1 MIGFDMKQ
9 FCRAPLSAVMLFG
22 LASAVSHT
30 AFANANDEIHATLD
44 PLVVTATKIP
54 TKTSNVIAQT
64 TVIDGK
70 TLANHQGKT
79 ALEVLAGQAGITITQ
94 NGGVGTLGNV
104 YLRGYNGKNILV
116 LIDGVRYGS
125 ATAGGSALGLLP
137 AEQIDRIEI
146 LHGAS
151 GTSLYG
157 ADAVG
162 GVIAIFSK
170 GTYSQSGAVA
180 TLGAGSHKQHLASVG
195 GKFGDKNTHLA
206 FFASHT
212 KTDGI
217 DAIVSTKD
225 WLGNPALH
233 DTDLDGY
240 VSKSASVS
248 FAHRFDDKLS
258 VGVNGMHNHSTTDID
273 SGSFANAHAKQ
284 KNGAV
289 SGFVAYQ
296 GKIANTRLSLGQS
309 QDKSTTYDEWS
320 PNGGRFDTTQNHAR
334 LESQFKASD
343 TVSVLAGVERLAQK
357 VDSTTNYDVKA
368 RQVMSGFLGYQITG
382 KYYDAQGNLR
392 LDNNSQ
398 FGEQTHYNV
407 GVAIKPLAGVRFGAN
422 YATGFQVPT
431 FNELYYPNWNN
442 PKLKPEYS
450 KNGEVFA
457 EYTNPFQRTRL
468 TAYQNDVD
476 NKIAGLQN
484 IAEARMKG
492 VSLTSDWRFKN
503 GVSFGLGA
511 EHLDAKN
518 LSQKDANGVP
528 YKLVY
533 SPKNSYSAYVGYDN
547 GLTNVKLSAK
557 QVGERF
563 TNATNSE
570 KLDAHTLLHLS
581 GGYQITPR
589 LRMDARIDNL
599 TDENYTLSSQFG
611 TVYNTDGRNYFG
623 SITYRY

>member
-1 MIGFDMKQ
+1 MRLLSYLSVSVCFLIGFHN
-9 FCRAPLSAVMLFG
+9 V
-22 LASAVSHT
+22 T
-30 AFANANDEIHATLD
+30 FANSNDQIHTTLD

-64 TVIDGK
+64 TVIDNK
-70 TLANHQGKT
+70 TLANFKGKT
-79 ALEVLAGQAGITITQ
+79 ALEVLANQAGIGITQ
-94 NGGVGTLGNV
+94 SGGMGATSNV
-104 YLRGYNGKNILV
+104 YLRGYNGQNILV

-125 ATAGGSALGLLP
+125 ATLGESALHLLP
-137 AEQIDRIEI
+137 VEQIDRIEI
-146 LHGAS
+146 LYGVS

-162 GVIAIFSK
+162 GVIAIFGK
-170 GTYSQSGAVA
+170 GGVGTPKTGLTA
-180 TLGAGSHKQHLASVG
+180 TLGAGSHKQYLASVG
-195 GKFGDKNTHLA
+195 A
-206 FFASHT
+206 SFANASTSISANVSHN

-217 DAIVSTKD
+217 DAIVSAKD
-225 WLGNPALH
+225 WLGNSTLH

-240 VSKSASVS
+240 ASKNASVS

-258 VGVNGMHNHSTTDID
+258 VGVNGMYNHSTTDID

-320 PNGGRFDTTQNHAR
+320 PNGGRFDTAQNHAR

-357 VDSTTNYDVKA
+357 VDSTQSYDVKK
-368 RQVMSGFLGYQITG
+368 RNVDSGFVGYQITG

-422 YATGFQVPT
+422 YATGFKVPT
-431 FNELYYPNWNN
+431 FNQLYWAGAGN
-442 PKLKPEYS
+442 PLLQPEYS
-450 KNGEVFA
+450 KNSEVFA
-457 EYTNPFQRTRL
+457 EYAQKIHRTRL
-468 TAYQNDVD
+468 TAYQNEVE
-476 NKIAGLQN
+476 NKIVGFPASNVGK
-484 IAEARMKG
+484 ARMQG
-492 VSLTSDWRFKN
+492 MSLYSDWRFKN

-518 LSQKDANGVP
+518 LSQKDINGVP

-547 GLTNVKLSAK
+547 GLANIKLSAK

-570 KLDAHTLLHLS
+570 KLDAYTLFNLS